1 MIDFGSCAPGSIPAG
16 GDRRE
21 GMRIFTGYYFT
32 PVDERTCVDRKFD
45 EQVRDSLRLAIEED
59 KEVLMEIQFEEDAP
73 PEFEPSR
80 LRIDAASLTC
90 GALSM
95 PIKPNYPALRG
106 LALLGIQSKIGSF
119 SRKLSSPSMSSCPVD
134 FPSSFFL

>member
-1 MIDFGSCAPGSIPAG
+1 MINLGSYAPGSILAG

-21 GMRIFTGYYFT
+21 GMRIFTGYFFT
-32 PVDERTCVDRKFD
+32 PVDERTWVDHWFKLRNFKQDDRKFD

-59 KEVLMEIQFEEDAP
+59 KEVLKEIQFEEDAP

-95 PIKPNYPALRG
+95 PIKPNYPALPG
-106 LALLGIQSKIGSF
+106 LAL
-119 SRKLSSPSMSSCPVD
+119 
-134 FPSSFFL
+134 